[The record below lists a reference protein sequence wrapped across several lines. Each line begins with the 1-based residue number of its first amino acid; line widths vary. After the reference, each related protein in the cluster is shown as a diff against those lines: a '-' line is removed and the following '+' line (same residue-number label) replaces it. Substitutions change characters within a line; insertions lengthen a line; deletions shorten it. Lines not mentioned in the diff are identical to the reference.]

1 MSLHRRGRRCV
12 AAAFSS
18 VLLLAAAGL
27 TACGGGSSTAAAGGG
42 VPTVTIG
49 KAVDTI
55 GFSAVDVAQQMGYF
69 KDAGVNVKTT
79 LLQGSSQATAALQG
93 GSIQFATLSST
104 ALLLAASQGV
114 KLQAVMSLDH
124 GVSVQIVATKDW
136 ASKHGITPTAPLG
149 QRMKG
154 LEGAK
159 DAAISSTGTSVLKLM
174 MDQNGADSGK
184 VDFVTVGSDA
194 AGSAALGHGTLQVFV
209 GSPPSTYYM
218 ADNANSEIVANA
230 TEVPAMKDMAYDILI
245 TNPSWAGSNPK
256 TATAVATALSRAEN
270 LMATD
275 PGKVIALEQKHF
287 PSYSKDELMQSLKQV
302 QWTTNGTFTQPM
314 WDDAVKVSQQMGQL
328 KGAVDTQENGLWT
341 NKYIDTAKTAPGSN

>member
-1 MSLHRRGRRCV
+1 M
-12 AAAFSS
+12 
-18 VLLLAAAGL
+18 
-27 TACGGGSSTAAAGGG
+27 
-42 VPTVTIG
+42 PTVTIG

>member
-114 KLQAVMSLDH
+114 KLQAVTSLDH

-275 PGKVIALEQKHF
+275 PDKVIALEQKHF